1 MPPDLQNV
9 VSTYPTICVNEKALS
24 DSLEDPEP
32 IYFLYLLDPE
42 VKHPERIFLLQN
54 NTQDLLE
61 IDNEKYT
68 CLIGVK
74 ILTFHHCGLIHLES
88 QKFENFDSNLEKRL
102 LDQIF
107 CELKALYHEHTHHD
121 GNAESAADM
130 LTLLHISDSKE
141 DAISKI
147 LQWYQ
152 NKINTYH
159 YKIRD
164 LIKVDKKSQNI
175 EASIEIIRQA
185 KGEFIYGLSFINY
198 YGQED
203 MKLNRYYAS
212 LFEHA
217 IQSIDTFYNEIEMK
231 YCYSSTE
238 HNLDLTK
245 NANRLAESAN
255 YIAEDMRL
263 LSVIMAIL
271 TIIIGVMTYASQL

>member
-1 MPPDLQNV
+1 MQNI

-24 DSLEDPEP
+24 DSFEDPEP

-42 VKHPERIFLLQN
+42 VKYPKKIFLLQD
-54 NTQDLLE
+54 NTQDSSD

-68 CLIGVK
+68 CLIGVN
-74 ILTFHHCGLIHLES
+74 ILTLHHRGLIHLES
-88 QKFENFDSNLEKRL
+88 QKFEKLDSKFEKRL

-107 CELKALYHEHTHHD
+107 FELKALYHEHTHHD
-121 GNAESAADM
+121 GNVESAADM

-141 DAISKI
+141 DAISKV

-152 NKINTYH
+152 NKVNTYH
-159 YKIRD
+159 CKIRD

-175 EASIEIIRQA
+175 EASVEIIRQA

-198 YGQED
+198 YGQENAD
-203 MKLNRYYAS
+203 VSKYYTA

-217 IQSIDTFYNEIEMK
+217 ILSIDTFYNEIEMK
-231 YCYSSTE
+231 YCYLSTE
-238 HNLDLTK
+238 HNLELTK

-255 YIAEDMRL
+255 HIAEDMRL
-263 LSVIMAIL
+263 LSVIMAVL
-271 TIIIGVMTYASQL
+271 TIIIGVMTYASQLSP